1 LSGSFAS
8 QRAAKPGLAGAG
20 GPGDDHMLATLDPLA
35 GQEIHDLALVD
46 ATPGREVDV
55 LGHRARGFELCRF
68 QQAGDT
74 TILPRRQLRIHEQP
88 EPVVEG
94 HGLIGRTGELEQNER
109 HIQVLR
115 EVMAS
120 LALPTRL
127 GFAIP
132 PAFQHFVLVSPSARI
147 DRPRHFD
154 TRRAIKADQLRK
166 AIWRDVDN
174 ENPLLGILRT
184 AAQFVSSDTLHAVA
198 RQLAAM
204 YQPAGDGGSA
214 RDARVAAT
222 PPPVAQ
228 AVEAPPV
235 VEAAAA

>member
-1 LSGSFAS
+1 
-8 QRAAKPGLAGAG
+8 
-20 GPGDDHMLATLDPLA
+20 
-35 GQEIHDLALVD
+35 
-46 ATPGREVDV
+46 
-55 LGHRARGFELCRF
+55 
-68 QQAGDT
+68 
-74 TILPRRQLRIHEQP
+74 
-88 EPVVEG
+88 
-94 HGLIGRTGELEQNER
+94 
-109 HIQVLR
+109 
-115 EVMAS
+115 MAS
-120 LALPTRL
+120 LALPTWL

-132 PAFQHFVLVSPSARI
+132 PAFQHFVLVFPSARI

-154 TRRAIKADQLRK
+154 TRRVIKADQLRK

-184 AAQFVSSDTLHAVA
+184 AAKFVSSDTLEAVA

-204 YQPAGDGGSA
+204 HQPAGDGASA

-235 VEAAAA
+235 VEAAAAPVSPPQPALPACKSCGGREGQVCYGKFGYYLKCSACQTNTAIRFTCLPGHHPRLRKSGLEFFRDCPECGTSDLVHRNKA